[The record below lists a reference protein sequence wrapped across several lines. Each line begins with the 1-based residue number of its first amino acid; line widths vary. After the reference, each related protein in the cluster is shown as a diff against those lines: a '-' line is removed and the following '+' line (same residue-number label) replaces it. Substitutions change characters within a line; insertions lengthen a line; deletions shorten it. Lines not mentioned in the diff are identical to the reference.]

1 MSDMIGINLPNGSC
15 DPDATEQYLSTF
27 AADGFG
33 AVEVCLDTYPLIVDG
48 EVCEP
53 WAAQLET
60 RLNLHPFK
68 YSAHIGRGLDLRDLG
83 RKDKHRAV
91 LMASIDICSRMGMS
105 PLVLHYEVK
114 GRSRATEE
122 YFVQAHR
129 QAAEYAQTKGVL
141 LVVENIEVELVEPVV
156 ELVAQVDS
164 PNLRLAFDTGHAF
177 LASAYF
183 GFDFL
188 DAFKLCLPYL
198 GHLHL
203 SDNTGEFETLRV
215 TDRPTYD
222 ALPMGYRIEYG
233 RGDIH
238 LPPYFG
244 KIPYDRI
251 FALLASQRPDYN
263 GMYLCEYYVE
273 RFLPFGNMVRTRV
286 EEGIRRGRAAR

>member
-222 ALPMGYRIEYG
+222 ALPMEI
-233 RGDIH
+233 
-238 LPPYFG
+238 
-244 KIPYDRI
+244 
-251 FALLASQRPDYN
+251 
-263 GMYLCEYYVE
+263 
-273 RFLPFGNMVRTRV
+273 
-286 EEGIRRGRAAR
+286 GRAHV